1 MEPFHFTLSTVEKNA
16 LKHLVREAI
25 AAKLNAQACWT
36 PPQPPTERL
45 KEPFGAFVCLS
56 IAGGLRGCI
65 GHIMADKPLWETIG
79 CMAVSAAF
87 EDPRFPPLSKSE
99 FDEVEVEISILGPV
113 APCPDPELVEVGR
126 HGLIMV
132 QGHRQGL
139 LLPQVPVD
147 WNWDKYTFLAQT
159 CRKAGLAPDAWRSPD
174 THIYWFEA
182 EVF

>member
-1 MEPFHFTLSTVEKNA
+1 M
-16 LKHLVREAI
+16 
-25 AAKLNAQACWT
+25 
-36 PPQPPTERL
+36 
-45 KEPFGAFVCLS
+45 EPFGAFVTLT

-65 GHIMADKPLWETIG
+65 GHIIGDRPLWETIAS
-79 CMAVSAAF
+79 MAVSAAF
-87 EDPRFPPLSKSE
+87 EDPRFPPLTSHE

-113 APCPDPELVEVGR
+113 TPCPDPELVEVGR

-139 LLPQVPVD
+139 LLPQVPVE
-147 WNWDKYTFLAQT
+147 WRWDKYTFLAQT
-159 CRKAGLAPDAWRSPD
+159 CRKAGLEPDAWRSSR